1 MNTDPSDIQYLG
13 RPSTTS
19 SCIEGIGR
27 LFHCGEQINL
37 AWLLS
42 SSNRHAFLLHN
53 SEGEL
58 FVIKAGFT
66 SGYLGEGPKGLSTAL
81 QMLRRHGVEIKELQ
95 VSFRVIEKLNNA
107 LLTKKDLDKL
117 AATVPVHPR
126 RWDEYVFQHSPS
138 MRHFDVVKEHYPVVI
153 PFGLIDDRIFDLA
166 LRFSDDADAAVVGAY
181 RRLEDGVRSRTGLS
195 ESGAKLFSKAF
206 TAEGSPLCWDRPDDS
221 ESKGRGNLFS
231 ATYTAFRNAR
241 AHREMYQSRE
251 EELRE
256 FLLINE
262 LFRLEAEAVVRNSAF
277 HKVVK
282 TTG

>member
-1 MNTDPSDIQYLG
+1 MNNDPFDIQYLG
-13 RPSTTS
+13 RPSTTA
-19 SCIEGIGR
+19 SCLEVIGR
-27 LFHCGEQINL
+27 LFHCGEQVDL

-42 SSNRHAFLLHN
+42 SINLHAFILHN
-53 SEGEL
+53 REGEL
-58 FVIKAGFT
+58 FAIKAGFT
-66 SGYLGEGPKGLSTAL
+66 SGYLGEGPKGLATAL

-95 VSFRVIEKLNNA
+95 VSFRVINRLNNT

-117 AATVPVHPR
+117 AATVPVHPM

-138 MRHFDVVKEHYPVVI
+138 MCHFDVVKEHYPIEI
-153 PFGLIDDRIFDLA
+153 PFGLIDDRIFNLA

-206 TAEGSPLCWDRPDDS
+206 TVEGSPLYWDRPDDS

-241 AHREMYQSRE
+241 AHREMSLSRE

-262 LFRLEAEAVVRNSAF
+262 LFRLEAEAIARNNDANA
-277 HKVVK
+277 
-282 TTG
+282 